1 MHTRMKRSD
10 ILSAAERGYCLLCGG
25 TNGECTCRTR
35 SVVLADT
42 PGHIDLDLSL
52 NVAQQFREFCD
63 FRTYSPVTE
72 GSDVRDV
79 FHYCKRCDRV
89 SAYNSTATL
98 LACPCG
104 VIFKHDFKPSE
115 PAQRDFTELLN
126 VEDLPRS
133 ALRKPNIYR

>member
-1 MHTRMKRSD
+1 MRTRMKRSD

-25 TNGECTCRTR
+25 TNGDCTCRTR

-52 NVAQQFREFCD
+52 NVAQQLREFCD
-63 FRTYSPVTE
+63 FRTDTSADD
-72 GSDVRDV
+72 GSEVRGV
-79 FHYCKRCDRV
+79 FHYCERCDRV
-89 SAYNSTATL
+89 SAYNPTATL

-104 VIFKHDFKPSE
+104 VIFKHDFNPSE
-115 PAQRDFTELLN
+115 IPSKDFTELLN